1 MRAAMIKSL
10 PIVLLLFLALAI
22 FAPRSLSNP
31 VPAGA
36 DICPFDATALRGTG
50 ETLACHCPAEA
61 TNGGGIWGSVIYTDD
76 SRICRAAVHAGAITR
91 NGGMVRLEMLPGRD
105 RYRGSERQGLG
116 SRSFGEWPASYR
128 FLWSDPR
135 DNERALRCPD
145 TARNIA
151 IGEAIR
157 CRCLGIDSRDGTVW
171 GTGVYTDGSRICR
184 AAAHSGVIGEAGGIV
199 IVRRERGRAD
209 YEGSMRFGIASLDHG
224 EWDGSFRIIA
234 GEGNF

>member
-1 MRAAMIKSL
+1 MSRPLLIAAA
-10 PIVLLLFLALAI
+10 VLLALMI
-22 FAPRSLSNP
+22 FAPRSLSNT
-31 VPAGA
+31 VPPGA
-36 DICPFDATALRGTG
+36 DTCPFDATELRGTS
-50 ETLACHCPAEA
+50 ETLACHCPAED

-105 RYRGSERQGLG
+105 RYRGSERQGLV
-116 SRSFGEWPASYR
+116 SQSFGEWPASYR

-135 DNERALRCPD
+135 DNARALRCPD

-151 IGEAIR
+151 FGEAIR

-184 AAAHSGVIGEAGGIV
+184 AAAHSGVIGESGGIV
-199 IVRRERGRAD
+199 IVRREAGRTR
-209 YEGSMRFGIASLDHG
+209 YQGSMRFGIASLDHG
-224 EWDGSFRIIA
+224 EWDGSFRVIA